1 MAYILYGSELGFC
14 RSRRLVLCRNAVGSD
29 DAYRAAHLQCG
40 DFAEPMSPL
49 GEKASE
55 ENHVK
60 SANAATLASLPLRRS
75 VVVGMLEL
83 CLGGANIA
91 HHLRERSRFDRQP
104 GQSGKPVVNRGART
118 EPSTQR
124 RNFARELDG
133 CFTVKS
139 RS

>member
-29 DAYRAAHLQCG
+29 DAYRAPHLQCG

-75 VVVGMLEL
+75 VVVGMLECASEARISRIICASAAVL
-83 CLGGANIA
+83 TASPVKVAN
-91 HHLRERSRFDRQP
+91 LW
-104 GQSGKPVVNRGART
+104 
-118 EPSTQR
+118 
-124 RNFARELDG
+124 
-133 CFTVKS
+133 
-139 RS
+139 